1 VKRLLWLS
9 FWINLVLAAC
19 SGRATPT
26 IFIPAASTGNAAD
39 LNNPTSNIQPDSAKG
54 ISTPQPS
61 PTPDCQSNLLYL
73 EDITI
78 PDGTDVNPSDSL
90 DKRWMV
96 ENNGTCNWDY
106 RFGLKLIAGPA
117 MGADPEQALY
127 PARSG
132 NQVEVQIQFTA
143 PQEPGLYRSA
153 WQAADP
159 EGKFFGD
166 PIFIEINVLN
176 P

>member
-1 VKRLLWLS
+1 MKRLLCLS
-9 FWINLVLAAC
+9 FWIALTLVSC
-19 SGRATPT
+19 TGRATPT
-26 IFIPAASTGNAAD
+26 IYIPANRSGSTTNTTD
-39 LNNPTSNIQPDSAKG
+39 TNTQIDPTQG
-54 ISTPQPS
+54 INTPQPS

-78 PDGTDVNPSDSL
+78 PDGIEVNPSELL
-90 DKRWMV
+90 DKRWLV
-96 ENNGTCNWDY
+96 ENNGTCNWDQ
-106 RFGLKLIAGPA
+106 RFGLRLIAGPA
-117 MGADPEQALY
+117 MGAASEQALI

-132 NQVEVQIQFTA
+132 TQAEVQIQFTA

-166 PIFIEINVLN
+166 PIFIEINVSN